1 MKVIYAIINEQTEK
15 FYVGSASNFRVRML
29 RHLSDLRNNRHCNV
43 YLQRSY
49 NKYGESSFHF
59 EVLEELSESCNLLE
73 KEQYWIGSLS
83 PQYNIGSVGGGDNLT
98 NNPNREQIIQK
109 IRSTILSNI
118 GNMTAEER
126 KEKWGKPGD
135 KNPNW
140 KGGIS
145 KKLCPVC
152 KQKEI
157 APINKTC
164 LSCRDKS
171 GENNPFYG
179 KKHSEATKKKLSES
193 AKGRIPANARRI
205 HAEGNEYPSLAAMAR
220 HYGITSGAAHYRVNS
235 PAKQWENFF
244 YINA

>member
-29 RHLSDLRNNRHCNV
+29 RHLSDLRNNKHCNT

-49 NKYGESSFHF
+49 NKYGEESFHF
-59 EVLEELSESCNLLE
+59 EILEEVAEGLDLLDRE
-73 KEQYWIGSLS
+73 RYWITSLK
-83 PQYNIGSVGGGDNLT
+83 PDYNIGSVGGGDNLT

-109 IRSTILSNI
+109 IKTTVLNNI
-118 GNMTAEER
+118 KNMSVEER
-126 KEKWGKPGD
+126 KEKWGKSGPN
-135 KNPNW
+135 NPNW

-152 KQKEI
+152 NKVEI

-164 LSCRDKS
+164 SSCRDKR

-179 KKHSEATKKKLSES
+179 KKHSEATRKKISEK
-193 AKGRIPANARRI
+193 AKGRIPSNARKI
-205 HAEGNEYPSLAAMAR
+205 SAEGKEFPSLAAMAR
-220 HYGITSGAAHYRVNS
+220 EYGITSGAAHYRVNS
-235 PAKQWENFF
+235 PAKKWEDFF